1 MKEHW
6 QERTRSKEIMIVK
19 LKRKNV
25 DYADLSPRQPYF
37 VIGIEADDYRILNDM
52 GRPYLYPAELFE
64 IIDNSE
70 PDNWITE
77 YGEDGERY
85 SYPAPLQT
93 PGFFEDYFEGKT
105 EAFSRFWHTINTR
118 LTKAA

>member
-64 IIDNSE
+64 LSTTVNR
-70 PDNWITE
+70 TT
-77 YGEDGERY
+77 G
-85 SYPAPLQT
+85 LQNT
-93 PGFFEDYFEGKT
+93 AKT
-105 EAFSRFWHTINTR
+105 ASVIPTR
-118 LTKAA
+118 HS

>member
-1 MKEHW
+1 
-6 QERTRSKEIMIVK
+6 MIVK
-19 LKRKNV
+19 LKRKRV

-52 GRPYLYPAELFE
+52 GKPYLYPAEIFE
-64 IIDNSE
+64 VIDNGE

-85 SYPAPLQT
+85 PYPEPLKAT
-93 PGFFEDYFEGKT
+93 GFFEAYCDGKT
-105 EAFSRFWHTINTR
+105 EAFSRFWHTINAR
-118 LTKAA
+118 LTRTA